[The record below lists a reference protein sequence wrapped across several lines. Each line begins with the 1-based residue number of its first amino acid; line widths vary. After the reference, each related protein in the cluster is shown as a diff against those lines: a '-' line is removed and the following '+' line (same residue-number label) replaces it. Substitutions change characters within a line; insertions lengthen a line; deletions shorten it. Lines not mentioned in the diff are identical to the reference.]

1 MGWQYTALTYSFSYL
16 EPVCCSMSSSNCCF
30 LTCIQV
36 SQERQVRWSGIPISW
51 RIFHSLLPSQIS
63 TGFSS
68 PFRVSCRAER
78 IRARVLHVER
88 FRGGAGRAPG
98 GCVSLHRQLLYSLGG
113 TDRWHDRGLS
123 TCAQGIYFVLWLHE
137 GELAPS
143 LCTQVLSLWSLT
155 SN

>member
-1 MGWQYTALTYSFSYL
+1 MMYSAYNLNKWGDNTQPWRTPFPIWNQCVVPCPVLTVASWPAYR
-16 EPVCCSMSSSNCCF
+16 F
-30 LTCIQV
+30 LKK
-36 SQERQVRWSGIPISW
+36 QVRWSDIPISW

-68 PFRVSCRAER
+68 PFRVPCRAER

-88 FRGGAGRAPG
+88 LRGGASRAPG

-113 TDRWHDRGLS
+113 TDRWHDGGLS
-123 TCAQGIYFVLWLHE
+123 TCAQGIYFILCLHE

-143 LCTQVLSLWSLT
+143 LCT
-155 SN
+155 